1 MESPARAFVLLWSL
15 TSRGTVFP
23 GDLGGMAGEAW
34 GMSLRGAGLRV
45 GSGALSHPPVLC
57 WGLCA
62 GESHRG
68 RGGLSS
74 CLVGVRLPAGQGS
87 AISWAS
93 PVTGGL
99 EHPLVAP
106 SEAGR
111 AFLPEAPS
119 LRRGRGVGELERGAA
134 GAGDGSLG
142 SDPRPA

>member
-68 RGGLSS
+68 RGGLLLAWS
-74 CLVGVRLPAGQGS
+74 GS
-87 AISWAS
+87 DCQ
-93 PVTGGL
+93 L
-99 EHPLVAP
+99 
-106 SEAGR
+106 GR
-111 AFLPEAPS
+111 ALPSPG
-119 LRRGRGVGELERGAA
+119 LHL
-134 GAGDGSLG
+134 
-142 SDPRPA
+142 